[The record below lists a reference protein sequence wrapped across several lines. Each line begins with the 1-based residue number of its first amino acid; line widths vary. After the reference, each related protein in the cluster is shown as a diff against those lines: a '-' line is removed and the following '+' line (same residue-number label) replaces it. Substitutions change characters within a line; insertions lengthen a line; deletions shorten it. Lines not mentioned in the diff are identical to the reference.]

1 MKEWTADNFHTGNVN
16 GDHCFTGVNLLT
28 WEFIENSCWRL
39 NGDVTF
45 VAVSVSCA
53 GFWTTEA
60 VSVEGV
66 LGGDVRIEC
75 SHTNAYDNVK
85 YFCKDPCKD
94 EDVLITS
101 SQISRGRYSITN
113 KGNTFY
119 VTISR
124 LTEGDT
130 GTYWCGIQRPGLDTF
145 KEVVLTVVKGEL
157 SPRCTGTVF
166 MTSSF
171 VITLSL

>member
-1 MKEWTADNFHTGNVN
+1 M
-16 GDHCFTGVNLLT
+16 
-28 WEFIENSCWRL
+28 
-39 NGDVTF
+39 TF

-66 LGGDVRIEC
+66 LGRDVTIKC
-75 SHTNAYDNVK
+75 SHTDAKSNVK
-85 YFCKDPCKD
+85 YFCKDPCED

-101 SQISRGRYSITN
+101 RQISRGRYKIIDE
-113 KGNTFY
+113 GNTFY

-130 GTYWCGIQRPGLDTF
+130 GTYRCGIERSLWDTF
-145 KEVVLTVVKGEL
+145 NKVVLTVVKGEL

>member
-60 VSVEGV
+60 VSVEGE
-66 LGGDVRIEC
+66 LGGDVTIKC
-75 SHTNAYDNVK
+75 SHSNAESNVK
-85 YFCKDPCKD
+85 YFCKDPCED

-101 SQISRGRYSITN
+101 RQIRRGRYSITD
-113 KGNTFY
+113 KGDTFY

-124 LTEGDT
+124 LTEGDA
-130 GTYWCGIQRPGLDTF
+130 GTYQCRIQRALWDTSN
-145 KEVVLTVVKGEL
+145 EVVLTVVKGEL